1 MNFSQIV
8 SAFAEVSQI
17 SSTNEKIDW
26 LKNHDDKDFK
36 EILKWYL
43 DTSRITGIAEKKYD
57 KVSATHP
64 DFETQDCK
72 TFSDV
77 IRYLDCNHTGKDED
91 IAWVKHLGE
100 QIYTSPEE
108 EKVFRALVCNN
119 FPMGL
124 KEGIV
129 NKAFPGLVPTYE
141 VMLADRYYDLNDK
154 QKDKIFNGDVEYY
167 ELTLE
172 DGRVVLTKDPYEAGE
187 LYID

>member
-26 LKNHDDKDFK
+26 LKNHDDEDFK

-57 KVSATHP
+57 KVSAAHP

-77 IRYLDCNHTGKDED
+77 IR
-91 IAWVKHLGE
+91 
-100 QIYTSPEE
+100 
-108 EKVFRALVCNN
+108 
-119 FPMGL
+119 
-124 KEGIV
+124 
-129 NKAFPGLVPTYE
+129 
-141 VMLADRYYDLNDK
+141 
-154 QKDKIFNGDVEYY
+154 
-167 ELTLE
+167 
-172 DGRVVLTKDPYEAGE
+172 
-187 LYID
+187 